1 LTPLLAPPTAA
12 ALCRREPQ
20 PRLAVGKRWQ
30 GLAPHYYLSPLPSA
44 AAAATAAEN

>member
-20 PRLAVGKRWQ
+20 PRLVGKRWQ